1 MAILK
6 SIFSQVSRLFKS
18 LVNASA
24 TKQFPVGDLLVPQ
37 NLNDL
42 PQLLITGKKFIAP
55 ETVDLRDY
63 CTKTTDQGE
72 NPWCAAYSA
81 AGLASN
87 ILWRK
92 NDYPEE
98 ISAAELYSYAKSID
112 GKPMEKGTSL
122 DAVLDAL
129 LNFGYFDKRVCSV
142 KILRTTTQV
151 KYAIHKFGCCL
162 LGMMVSNEWYYC
174 GSRKSTIAGK
184 KHSEQLGGHAVL
196 CCGYNRDGVIIQN
209 SWGERWG
216 QYGFALV
223 TWEEFEREFSYGA
236 VIDNC
241 LYDMKMN

>member
-1 MAILK
+1 M
-6 SIFSQVSRLFKS
+6 SQCEEMKM
-18 LVNASA
+18 
-24 TKQFPVGDLLVPQ
+24 KYPVGDLLIPKR
-37 NLNDL
+37 LEMMK
-42 PQLLITGKKFIAP
+42 QLSLIGKRFVAP
-55 ETVDLRDY
+55 NTVDLRDY
-63 CTKTTDQGE
+63 CSRTRDQG
-72 NPWCAAYSA
+72 NKPWCAAYAA
-81 AGLASN
+81 AGFASN

-92 NDYPEE
+92 NDYPED
-98 ISAAELYSYAKSID
+98 IDAASIYGYAKCHDES
-112 GKPMEKGTSL
+112 PNSNGTTL
-122 DAVLDAL
+122 DAALDAL
-129 LNFGYFDKRVCSV
+129 LEFKYFSRELCS
-142 KILRTTTQV
+142 IRMLRNTTQV

-162 LGMMVSNEWYYC
+162 LGMIVTNEWYYC

-184 KHSEQLGGHAVL
+184 KHSENLGGHAVL